1 MKIDSRSFI
10 ARGREAIEGDA
21 LDDVTVIGVVTFTIC
36 DVRQD
41 NDVVYLQPGVPVVLI
56 TSWRKSLLSRAPIN
70 IISPPLHHFPS
81 FIQILSMVVNSTD

>member
-21 LDDVTVIGVVTFTIC
+21 LDDVTVVGVVTFTIC

-41 NDVVYLQPGVPVVLI
+41 DNAVV
-56 TSWRKSLLSRAPIN
+56 
-70 IISPPLHHFPS
+70 
-81 FIQILSMVVNSTD
+81 

>member
-10 ARGREAIEGDA
+10 TRGREAIEGDA

-41 NDVVYLQPGVPVVLI
+41 NDVV
-56 TSWRKSLLSRAPIN
+56 
-70 IISPPLHHFPS
+70 
-81 FIQILSMVVNSTD
+81 